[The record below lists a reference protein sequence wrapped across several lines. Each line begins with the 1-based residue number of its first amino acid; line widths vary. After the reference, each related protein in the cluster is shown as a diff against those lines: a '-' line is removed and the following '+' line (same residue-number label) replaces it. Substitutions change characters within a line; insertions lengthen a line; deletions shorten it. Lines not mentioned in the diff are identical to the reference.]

1 MLDGRFRSSIE
12 VWTRPIGRS
21 VRKTGVT
28 ADQVTFAGL
37 VMSVLAAVTIGA
49 GHLGWGCVLLALTGI
64 PDTLDGAVAKASG
77 TASQRGAFFDSTMD
91 RVTDALLFGGVA
103 FYLAGNPD
111 YSPRTMMWAFAAFG
125 TAVLPSYIRAKAD
138 ALGLEAKGGFVER
151 AERFIILGIGL
162 VVEPLLVWTLVLLV
176 ALNTLTAV
184 QRFAKVWTLADK
196 PVVVP
201 RSTRAR
207 RKARVGTKTPASV
220 RWEARRAAARER
232 ASARRSS

>member
-1 MLDGRFRSSIE
+1 MLDGRFRSNIE

-21 VRKTGVT
+21 VRRTGITADHVT
-28 ADQVTFAGL
+28 AAG
-37 VMSVLAAVTIGA
+37 VIMSIAAAVTIGA
-49 GHLGWGCVLLALTGI
+49 GHLGWGVVLLALTGI

-103 FYLAGNPD
+103 WYLAGNPD

-138 ALGLEAKGGFVER
+138 ALGLDAKGGLVER

-162 VVEPLLVWTLVLLV
+162 VVEPLLVAMLVVLV
-176 ALNTLTAV
+176 ALNTLTAA
-184 QRFAKVWTLADK
+184 QRFLKVWRLADK
-196 PVVVP
+196 PVIPP
-201 RSTRAR
+201 RQR
-207 RKARVGTKTPASV
+207 RQRRQRRMGQKTPASV
-220 RWEARRAAARER
+220 RWEARRAAARAR
-232 ASARRSS
+232 ANARRNG